1 MFLGSAIA
9 YYYYTVLH
17 PDLHSVKFNKALY
30 FQIPSTEEEW
40 IAIANEFENK
50 WNFPHTIGAMD
61 GKHVVLQSPINSG
74 NDYDSYKLFPSIV
87 LFALVDANYKFLYV
101 DVGSKGRISDG
112 GVFKNTN
119 LYKKLEKK
127 ELKIPPPKILQVPY
141 TVDVP
146 FFILGDKAF
155 ALNEYT
161 LKPFEGTPERG
172 SIERIF
178 NYRLS
183 RARRV
188 VENAFG
194 ILSSV
199 YRVLRKPLLL
209 EPEKATKVV
218 LATISLYN
226 YLRRNQNSRTLFTP
240 PGSFDTVV
248 NGELV
253 PGRWRNDSNM
263 TSLLPIQ
270 AIPRR
275 GQGDVKQIRL
285 HLARHFMTNGEIPW
299 QNNYQ

>member
-1 MFLGSAIA
+1 MSSCKI
-9 YYYYTVLH
+9 
-17 PDLHSVKFNKALY
+17 NKTFY
-30 FQIPSTEEEW
+30 FQTPSTEEEW
-40 IAIANEFENK
+40 LAIANEFEKK
-50 WNFPHTIGAMD
+50 WNFPHIIAAMD
-61 GKHVVLQSPINSG
+61 GKHVILQSPINSG
-74 NDYDSYKLFPSIV
+74 NDYDCYKLFPSIV

-101 DVGSKGRISDG
+101 DIGSKGRISDG

-119 LYKKLEKK
+119 LYNKLEKK
-127 ELKIPPPKILQVPY
+127 ELKIPSPIILQAPY
-141 TVDVP
+141 TVEVP
-146 FFILGDKAF
+146 YFILGDKAF

-172 SIERIF
+172 SAERIF

-218 LATISLYN
+218 LATICLYN
-226 YLRRNQNSRTLFTP
+226 YLRRDENSSRLFTP
-240 PGSFDTVV
+240 PGSYDTEV

-253 PGRWRNDSNM
+253 PGSWRNEPNM
-263 TSLLPIQ
+263 TSMLPIQ
-270 AIPRR
+270 AVPRR
-275 GQGDVKQIRL
+275 GQQNVKQIRL
-285 HLARHFMTNGEIPW
+285 HLARHFITNGAIPW